1 MLTMKSKVCFI
12 YVLLTALGCRDK
24 FDFATLEIE
33 SVQYLTHVS
42 AIAICNV
49 TDNGNDGVT
58 EKGVCWSEQ
67 PNPTLSDHYAWS
79 WRQDT
84 GRYECPLYA
93 LKPNTLYYVRAY
105 ANNIEGTSY
114 SAEMQLRTVNPD
126 YLTDPRDNRK
136 YVVVKIGTQEWMA
149 ENLKYF
155 TPEGSWY
162 YNNDS
167 LKYGEYG
174 RLYSWEQACRVC
186 PPGWHLPGEE
196 EWLTL
201 EEYAGFP
208 VKEYSERSEIGTSQA
223 GKLKEVW
230 TLHWSEKQDSTTN
243 EFGFTVIPSGLFRKS
258 ENRFDSLGE
267 YCFFWSADS
276 QNDEKA
282 WYRRYRTHFNTV
294 TRGYLAKSSGM
305 AVRCI
310 RN

>member
-1 MLTMKSKVCFI
+1 MKEKFFFI
-12 YVLLTALGCRDK
+12 SLISILFSCREQYEK
-24 FDFATLEIE
+24 ASVEIE
-33 SVQYLTHVS
+33 TFKYLTHTS

-58 EKGVCWSEQ
+58 EKGVCWSEK
-67 PNPTLSDHYAWS
+67 PHPTLSDHFAWS

-84 GRYECPLYA
+84 GRYESPLYN
-93 LKPNTLYYVRAY
+93 LKPNTLYYIRAY

-149 ENLKYF
+149 ENLKYY
-155 TPEGSWY
+155 TAEGSWY

-167 LKYGEYG
+167 LKYAEYG

-208 VKEYSERSEIGTSQA
+208 VKDYLIHSEIGTSQA

-230 TLHWSEKQDSTTN
+230 TLHWSMKRDSTTN
-243 EFGFTVIPSGLFRKS
+243 EFGFTAIPSGYYSKS
-258 ENRFDSLGE
+258 ENLFDSLGE
-267 YCFFWSADS
+267 RCFFWSVNS
-276 QNDEKA
+276 HNEEKA
-282 WYRRYRTHFNTV
+282 WYRSYRSHYHTV

-305 AVRCI
+305 VVRCI